1 MDQHPLTGCFFFAII
16 YLSFVSLPTTAVM
29 PFGRFSISGYRNL
42 PFQLRYKMTI
52 KVLVLKSGE
61 DVIADV
67 QEMMSSENQVM
78 GYFLTK
84 PCVVKLQA
92 KETNTDVSVRMHPWM
107 PFAREK
113 MIPLTTDWVVTMVT
127 PVESIQEMYEKQ
139 VLNDGKEN
147 DSTTDS
153 DEQSETDN
161 SD

>member
-1 MDQHPLTGCFFFAII
+1 
-16 YLSFVSLPTTAVM
+16 
-29 PFGRFSISGYRNL
+29 
-42 PFQLRYKMTI
+42 MTI

-92 KETNTDVSVRMHPWM
+92 KETGSDVSVRMHPWM
-107 PFAREK
+107 PIAREK
-113 MIPLTTDWVVTMVT
+113 MIPLSTDWVVTMVT

-139 VLNDGKEN
+139 VLEDGKET
-147 DSTTDS
+147 DQTTSS
-153 DEQSETDN
+153 DEQSKDSNTD
-161 SD
+161 

>member
-1 MDQHPLTGCFFFAII
+1 
-16 YLSFVSLPTTAVM
+16 
-29 PFGRFSISGYRNL
+29 
-42 PFQLRYKMTI
+42 MTI

-67 QEMMSSENQVM
+67 QEMMSSSDQVI
-78 GYFLTK
+78 GYFLNK
-84 PCVVKLQA
+84 PCVVKIQA

-107 PFAREK
+107 PIARET
-113 MIPLTTDWVVTMVT
+113 MIPVSADWVVTMVT
-127 PVESIQEMYEKQ
+127 PVEKIQEMYEKQ

-153 DEQSETDN
+153 TERSETDN

>member
-1 MDQHPLTGCFFFAII
+1 
-16 YLSFVSLPTTAVM
+16 
-29 PFGRFSISGYRNL
+29 
-42 PFQLRYKMTI
+42 MTI

-113 MIPLTTDWVVTMVT
+113 MIPLTTDWDVTMVT

>member
-1 MDQHPLTGCFFFAII
+1 
-16 YLSFVSLPTTAVM
+16 
-29 PFGRFSISGYRNL
+29 
-42 PFQLRYKMTI
+42 MTI

-67 QEMMSSENQVM
+67 QEMMSSSDQVI
-78 GYFLTK
+78 GYFLNK
-84 PCVVKLQA
+84 PCVVKIQA

-107 PFAREK
+107 PIARET
-113 MIPLTTDWVVTMVT
+113 MIPVSADWVVTMVT
-127 PVESIQEMYEKQ
+127 PVEKIQEMYEKQ

-153 DEQSETDN
+153 TEQSETSN

>member
-1 MDQHPLTGCFFFAII
+1 
-16 YLSFVSLPTTAVM
+16 
-29 PFGRFSISGYRNL
+29 
-42 PFQLRYKMTI
+42 MTI

-92 KETNTDVSVRMHPWM
+92 KETSSDVSVRMHPWM

-113 MIPLTTDWVVTMVT
+113 MIPLSTDWVVTMVT

-139 VLNDGKEN
+139 VLDDGKET
-147 DSTTDS
+147 DQTTDS

>member
-1 MDQHPLTGCFFFAII
+1 
-16 YLSFVSLPTTAVM
+16 
-29 PFGRFSISGYRNL
+29 
-42 PFQLRYKMTI
+42 MTI

-92 KETNTDVSVRMHPWM
+92 KETSSDVSVRMHPWM

-113 MIPLTTDWVVTMVT
+113 MIPLSTDWVVTMVT
-127 PVESIQEMYEKQ
+127 PVESIQEMYQKQ
-139 VLNDGKEN
+139 VLDDGKET
-147 DSTTDS
+147 DQTTDS
-153 DEQSETDN
+153 DKQSKTGDTN
-161 SD
+161 RRGRSS

>member
-1 MDQHPLTGCFFFAII
+1 
-16 YLSFVSLPTTAVM
+16 
-29 PFGRFSISGYRNL
+29 
-42 PFQLRYKMTI
+42 MTI

-67 QEMMSSENQVM
+67 QEMMSSSDQVI
-78 GYFLTK
+78 GYFLNK
-84 PCVVKLQA
+84 PCVVKIQA

-107 PFAREK
+107 PIARET
-113 MIPLTTDWVVTMVT
+113 MIPVSADWVVTMVT
-127 PVESIQEMYEKQ
+127 PVEKIQEMYEKQ

>member
-1 MDQHPLTGCFFFAII
+1 
-16 YLSFVSLPTTAVM
+16 
-29 PFGRFSISGYRNL
+29 
-42 PFQLRYKMTI
+42 MTI
-52 KVLVLKSGE
+52 NVLVLKSGE

-67 QEMMSSENQVM
+67 QEMMSSEDQVM

-92 KETNTDVSVRMHPWM
+92 KETNNDVSVRMHPWM

-113 MIPLTTDWVVTMVT
+113 MIPLSTDWVVTMVT

-153 DEQSETDN
+153 TEQSETSN

>member
-1 MDQHPLTGCFFFAII
+1 
-16 YLSFVSLPTTAVM
+16 
-29 PFGRFSISGYRNL
+29 
-42 PFQLRYKMTI
+42 MTI

-92 KETNTDVSVRMHPWM
+92 KETSSDVSVRMHPWM

-113 MIPLTTDWVVTMVT
+113 MIPLSTDWVVTMVT
-127 PVESIQEMYEKQ
+127 PVESIQEMYQKQ
-139 VLNDGKEN
+139 VLQDGKET
-147 DSTTDS
+147 DQTTDS
-153 DEQSETDN
+153 DKQPKTGDTNRRGRS
-161 SD
+161 S